1 MNLGKLARRF
11 VAPVVA
17 LGVGVI
23 LVMTAQSAS
32 AQGIIVSNPFS
43 FSVDNQQYPA
53 GTYQFTLESQ
63 WLLSIHNADGGN
75 TNFFPVRPEDSG
87 SLGSHGRL
95 TFYNCEGNQRLQ
107 AVYIP
112 GTDITAQLIGPDNA
126 TNHKKTHGPRPSV
139 NCLPEKGAVRER
151 NAKGQ

>member
-1 MNLGKLARRF
+1 MNLGKLSQRF
-11 VAPVVA
+11 VATVVA

-23 LVMTAQSAS
+23 LVMAAQSAS

-63 WLLSIHNADGGN
+63 WLLSIHNADGKQGL
-75 TNFFPVRPEDSG
+75 FPIRPERFKP
-87 SLGSHGRL
+87 LGSGGGDL
-95 TFYNCEGNQRLQ
+95 TFCKCEGHNELL

-112 GTDITAQLIGPDNA
+112 GTDMTAELIGPRASRNEVNA
-126 TNHKKTHGPRPSV
+126 HISRSPIN
-139 NCLPEKGAVRER
+139 
-151 NAKGQ
+151 